1 MKSLSTRAQNISPSQ
16 TVAIDT
22 LAKEL
27 IAQGKDIV
35 SLGAGEPDFPTPPH
49 IRKAACEAIEAGK
62 TRYTSPVGIKE
73 VREAV
78 CRKLRRENGLRYEPA
93 QIVMTSGAKHAV
105 FNALSAILNTNDE
118 VIIPSPYW
126 VTYPELVKY
135 LGGVPETV
143 NTTAENGFKMTAH
156 ALEKAITPRTKC
168 VILNN
173 PCNPTGAVY
182 SEAELRD
189 IAEVIVRNDLYC
201 VSDEVYEHFTYT
213 DKFVST
219 AAFPGMQERT
229 FLVNGLS
236 KAFCMTGWRIGYVAA
251 PGTAAKL
258 IGKFQSQATHH
269 PSDIAQYGALAALD
283 GPADS
288 VQTMKTAFLGRRDYI
303 SGRIAGVPG
312 ISVRVPEGAFYL
324 FPDVSSL
331 FGKRTPDGTVLRNSS
346 DFCKYLLTQGLAIVP
361 GSAFGAEGFVRFSYA
376 ADMETLRKA
385 CDRFG
390 AAVSAL
396 V

>member
-62 TRYTSPVGIKE
+62 TRYTAPIGIKE

-78 CRKLRRENGLRYEPA
+78 CRKLQRENSLRYEPS
-93 QIVMTSGAKHAV
+93 QIVMTSGAKHAI
-105 FNALSAILNTNDE
+105 FNALSAILNADDE
-118 VIIPSPYW
+118 VIVPSPYW

-135 LGGVPETV
+135 LGGIPKIVDAS
-143 NTTAENGFKMTAH
+143 AESGFKMSAED
-156 ALEKAITPRTKC
+156 LEKVITPRTKC

-182 SEAELRD
+182 SEEELSA
-189 IAEVIVRNDLYC
+189 IADVIVKNDLFC
-201 VSDEVYEHFTYT
+201 ISDEVYEHFTYT
-213 DKFVST
+213 DTFTSIAK
-219 AAFPGMQERT
+219 FPGMQERT

-251 PGTAAKL
+251 PEAAAKL

-283 GPADS
+283 GPFDS
-288 VQTMKTAFLGRRDYI
+288 VQTMKSAFRERRDYI
-303 SGRIAGVPG
+303 SARIASVPG

-324 FPDVSSL
+324 FPDVSAL
-331 FGKRTPDGTVLRNSS
+331 FGKRTPEGTVLQNSS

-376 ADMETLRKA
+376 AGMDTLRKA
-385 CDRFG
+385 CDRFEN
-390 AAVSAL
+390 AVKAL
-396 V
+396 A